1 MILTNDAT
9 KYFHIDRRTVVI
21 VDGVPKLVRDLFP
34 GQTVFDTLIKF
45 LFYSIL
51 CTTLKPFFSSLVFLR
66 TLPVRFSGLQR
77 YILIQDGGK
86 GRKNKVDHFS
96 LRPSTNAILNH
107 SMMTPCLYSGKKG
120 GLCTI
125 PPSRYL
131 NRRHIDR
138 GKSSRG
144 GRR

>member
-1 MILTNDAT
+1 MCIVIEKET
-9 KYFHIDRRTVVI
+9 KR
-21 VDGVPKLVRDLFP
+21 
-34 GQTVFDTLIKF
+34 
-45 LFYSIL
+45 
-51 CTTLKPFFSSLVFLR
+51 
-66 TLPVRFSGLQR
+66 
-77 YILIQDGGK
+77 
-86 GRKNKVDHFS
+86 RKNHLDDFNERCDKIFPYFI
-96 LRPSTNAILNH
+96 LAYGPSTNAILNH
-107 SMMTPCLYSGKKG
+107 SMMTPCFYLGKKG